1 MITYITL
8 FRGINVGGKNS
19 LPMKV
24 LVAIL
29 EEMGCKNIRTY
40 IQSGNAIFQSKEK
53 NISTLSKNI
62 SLGVMQRY
70 DFQPHILVLEIS
82 DIEKAIAK
90 NPFPEAA
97 SDPSTLHLGLL
108 SKVPVNPDLSKLEK
122 IKQASE
128 RFLMMDKF
136 FYLHAPDGF
145 GRSKLAAGCEK
156 LLDVPM
162 TFRNWKTI
170 CKIREMAFE

>member
-1 MITYITL
+1 MITYIAL

-29 EEMGCKNIRTY
+29 EELGCKNIRTY
-40 IQSGNAIFQSKEK
+40 IQSGNAVFQSKEK

-62 SLGVMQRY
+62 SSGIMQRN
-70 DFQPHILVLEIS
+70 DFQPHILVLEIA
-82 DIEKAIAK
+82 DIEKAIEK

-97 SDPSTLHLGLL
+97 SDPATLHLGFL
-108 SKVPVNPDLSKLEK
+108 SGAPVNPDLSKLDK

-128 RFLMMDKF
+128 RYHLIDKF

-156 LLDVPM
+156 LLGVPM

-170 CKIREMAFE
+170 CKVREIALE